1 IKTVVAVGFAREAI
15 WWILLVIEV
24 MEVVTNSRI
33 PNPKANPLYCWTVT
47 SPQNSNNDFLFSR
60 AVQKSIDSQFC
71 CDAGRKMERNVV
83 SVATSTGEVVTAE
96 PTTTEMATTKL
107 PSKLVQKIQE
117 VWNKVDDKYAVS
129 SLGVAAFILLWSSTR
144 VISAI
149 DRLPLIPSVLKLVG
163 IGYTGWFAYK
173 NLIFKPN
180 REVLIAKIKDLY
192 KYIIESS

>member
-1 IKTVVAVGFAREAI
+1 
-15 WWILLVIEV
+15 
-24 MEVVTNSRI
+24 
-33 PNPKANPLYCWTVT
+33 
-47 SPQNSNNDFLFSR
+47 
-60 AVQKSIDSQFC
+60 
-71 CDAGRKMERNVV
+71 MERNVV

-144 VISAI
+144 VIS
-149 DRLPLIPSVLKLVG
+149 
-163 IGYTGWFAYK
+163 WFAYK

>member
-1 IKTVVAVGFAREAI
+1 
-15 WWILLVIEV
+15 
-24 MEVVTNSRI
+24 
-33 PNPKANPLYCWTVT
+33 
-47 SPQNSNNDFLFSR
+47 
-60 AVQKSIDSQFC
+60 
-71 CDAGRKMERNVV
+71 MERNVV